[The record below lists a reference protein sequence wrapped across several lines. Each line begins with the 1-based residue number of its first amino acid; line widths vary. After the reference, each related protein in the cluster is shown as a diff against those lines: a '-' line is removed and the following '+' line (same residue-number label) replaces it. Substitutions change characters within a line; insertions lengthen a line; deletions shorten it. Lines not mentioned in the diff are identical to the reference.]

1 MNRFYSLLSSNQS
14 LVMGIL
20 NTTPDS
26 FSDGGRFNTV
36 EAALTQAL
44 EMHQQGAVIIDVGGE
59 STRPGAEEV
68 SVSDELQRVIPV
80 IESIRQQSD
89 VCISIDTS
97 KPEVMSAAVSA
108 GADIINDVN
117 GLRAKGALEVCVSL
131 NVPVCLMH
139 MQGEPRTMQ
148 ANPLYEN
155 VVDDIKLFF
164 EQRINMCIDAGIKRN
179 NLILDP
185 GFGFGKSLEHNFQL
199 LKNLQEFQL
208 FDLPLLVG
216 LSRKSM
222 LGAVLG
228 GAPADKRLYA
238 SVAAAVLARA
248 NGASVFRVHDV
259 QPTVEALK
267 VCDVMNGMYDNLYL
281 LNACY

>member
-1 MNRFYSLLSSNQS
+1 MNRFHSLLSSNQS

-36 EAALTQAL
+36 ETALTQAL
-44 EMHQQGAVIIDVGGE
+44 EMHRQGAVIIDVGGE

-80 IESIRQQSD
+80 IELIRQQSD

-117 GLRAKGALEVCVSL
+117 GLRAKGALEVCASL

-199 LKNLQEFQL
+199 LKNLHEFQL

-267 VCDVMNGMYDNLYL
+267 VCDVMNGV
-281 LNACY
+281 

>member
-1 MNRFYSLLSSNQS
+1 MSRFYSLLSSNKS

-36 EAALTQAL
+36 ESALTQAL
-44 EMHQQGAVIIDVGGE
+44 EMHRQGAVIIDVGGE

-80 IESIRQQSD
+80 IELIRKQSD

-97 KPEVMSAAVSA
+97 KPEVMSAAVNA

-117 GLRAKGALEVCVSL
+117 GLRANGALEACASL

-139 MQGEPRTMQ
+139 MQGAPRTMQ
-148 ANPLYEN
+148 VNPHYKN
-155 VVDDIKLFF
+155 VVDDIKCFF
-164 EQRINMCIDAGIKRN
+164 EQRIKSCVDAGIKRN

-185 GFGFGKSLEHNFQL
+185 GFGFGKSLEHNLQL
-199 LKNLQEFQL
+199 LKNLNEFQS

-222 LGAVLG
+222 LGAILEN
-228 GAPADKRLYA
+228 APSDQRLYA
-238 SVAAAVLARA
+238 SVAAAVLART
-248 NGASVFRVHDV
+248 NGASLFRVHDV

-267 VCDVMNGMYDNLYL
+267 VCDVMN
-281 LNACY
+281 AV